1 MLAHWARPREAS
13 TTAGQARGIR
23 FRKYSKILGAF
34 SMGLASLFGFVEAS
48 HTQERRVT
56 AIDILLEPDATMV
69 QHAQAD
75 NARLLKAYPTGF
87 ALDPTHQPH
96 LTLIQQFVRTAELE
110 KVYAAANQVL
120 AKENAASWNL
130 KAFRYYYIPVTPN
143 GIAGIVV
150 EPTEE
155 LLRLQRR
162 LLDAVAPFTEKT
174 GTAAAFV
181 SADGG
186 HDIQDGLIDYVAN
199 FSTVAAGEKFTT
211 WRSRRDPGRNA
222 CP

>member
-1 MLAHWARPREAS
+1 
-13 TTAGQARGIR
+13 
-23 FRKYSKILGAF
+23 
-34 SMGLASLFGFVEAS
+34 
-48 HTQERRVT
+48 
-56 AIDILLEPDATMV
+56 V

-75 NARLLKAYPTGF
+75 NARLLTAYPTGF

-96 LTLIQQFVRTAELE
+96 LTLIQQFVRTADLE

-120 AKENAASWNL
+120 AQENVASWNL
-130 KAFRYYYIPVTPN
+130 KAVRYYCIPVTPN

-186 HDIQDGLIDYVAN
+186 RDIQGGLIDYVAN
-199 FSTVAAGEKFTT
+199 FRTVAAGEKFNPHVTIGVASEDYLKKMLAEPFQAFT
-211 WRSRRDPGRNA
+211 FSPVGASVYQLGSYGAARKKLQALSLAP
-222 CP
+222 